1 MTFGQKYKLSEESQ
15 QKIKVEKVWNEVPK
29 ANETFCL
36 DIYKHSDAPLIAAKK
51 GDLFSGLNQTVKVR
65 GHFTLCHYLNIHL
78 KNSNKKIH
86 NFTEH
91 RF

>member
-1 MTFGQKYKLSEESQ
+1 MTFGQKYKFSEESN

-36 DIYKHSDAPLIAAKK
+36 DIYKHSDAPSIAAKK

-65 GHFTLCHYLNIHL
+65 GHCTFCHYLNIHL
-78 KNSNKKIH
+78 NNNNKTIIF
-86 NFTEH
+86 FTEH